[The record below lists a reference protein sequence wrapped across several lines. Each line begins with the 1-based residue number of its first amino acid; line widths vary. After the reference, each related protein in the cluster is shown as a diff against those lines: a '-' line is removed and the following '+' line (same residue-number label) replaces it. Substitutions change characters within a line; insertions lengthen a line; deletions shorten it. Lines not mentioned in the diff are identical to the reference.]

1 MNDGIDVF
9 KPGSVYH
16 NCCVPFIRGKEE
28 VGMDEYCT
36 YEKYVFKKKLETLR
50 NKNGRSTELIS
61 LYIPSDKQISDV
73 TNHLREEHE
82 QASNIKSKLT
92 SNNVQGT
99 LDSLLAKLRYL
110 NKIPENGI
118 IYFTGTVD
126 TGTSKT
132 SMLNEVLIP
141 PEPVVDYIYHRDSIF
156 YLEPLEEMLR
166 ECSTY
171 GIILLDLR
179 EATIGMLVGKQ
190 TEVIKHLHSTVP
202 GKQRK
207 GGQSAHR
214 FEQLRRIAI
223 HDFYKRIGDA
233 ANEAFLEVEPS
244 ELKGILIGGNSPTK
258 EEFNEGEFLHYELQK
273 KVLGLFDTEYTDES
287 GFSELINAAK
297 NTLQGIDLIKQKKDI
312 EMFFKELATE
322 SGKVSY
328 GESNVRANLELK
340 AVDVLLLS
348 EDLRSERVTLKCSV
362 CGYENKRA
370 RKWKY
375 NEAVPAAGN
384 CPECGSALEVTDV
397 IDIVDE
403 FSELA
408 DKGNARIAFIS
419 TYFDEGSQLMIAFGG
434 IAAILR
440 YSTGV

>member
-1 MNDGIDVF
+1 M
-9 KPGSVYH
+9 
-16 NCCVPFIRGKEE
+16 
-28 VGMDEYCT
+28 
-36 YEKYVFKKKLETLR
+36 
-50 NKNGRSTELIS
+50 
-61 LYIPSDKQISDV
+61 
-73 TNHLREEHE
+73 REEHE
-82 QASNIKSKLT
+82 QASDIKSKLT

-99 LDSLLAKLRYL
+99 LDFLLAKLRSL

-118 IYFTGTVD
+118 VYFVGAVD
-126 TGTSKT
+126 TGDNKT
-132 SMLNEVLIP
+132 SMENEVLIP
-141 PEPVVDYIYHRDSIF
+141 PEPVVHYIYHCDSVF

-171 GIILLDLR
+171 GLILLDLR

-233 ANEAFLEVEPS
+233 ANEAFLELEPA
-244 ELKGILIGGNSPTK
+244 ELKGILIGGHSPTK
-258 EEFNEGEFLHYELQK
+258 EEFSEGQFLHYELQK
-273 KVLGLFDTEYTDES
+273 KVLGLFDTGYTDES
-287 GFSELINAAK
+287 GFSELIDAAE
-297 NTLQGIDLIKQKKDI
+297 NTLQDIDLIKQKKDMEI
-312 EMFFKELATE
+312 FFKEIATE
-322 SGKVSY
+322 SGKISY
-328 GESNVRANLELK
+328 GEDNVRANLEIK

-348 EDLRSERVTLKCSV
+348 EDLRSERIILKCSV
-362 CGYENKRA
+362 CGYENKWT
-370 RKWKY
+370 RKWKS
-375 NEAVPAAGN
+375 NGAVPVAGN
-384 CPECGSALEVTDV
+384 CPECGSALGVTD
-397 IDIVDE
+397 ILDIVDE

-408 DKGNARIAFIS
+408 DKGNARVAFVS
-419 TYFDEGSQLMIAFGG
+419 TDFDKGSQLMIAFGG

>member
-1 MNDGIDVF
+1 MV
-9 KPGSVYH
+9 
-16 NCCVPFIRGKEE
+16 
-28 VGMDEYCT
+28 EYCT
-36 YEKYVFKKKLETLR
+36 YEKYVFKKKLETLK
-50 NKNGRSTELIS
+50 NKSGRSTGLIS

-73 TNHLREEHE
+73 TDHLREEYG
-82 QASNIKSKLT
+82 QALNIESKLT
-92 SNNVQGT
+92 RNSVQGA
-99 LDSLLAKLRYL
+99 LDSLLAKLRFL
-110 NKIPENGI
+110 NKMPENGI

-126 TGTSKT
+126 TGANRTN
-132 SMLNEVLIP
+132 MVNEVLIP
-141 PEPVVDYIYHRDSIF
+141 PEPFIDYIYHRDSVF

-171 GIILLDLR
+171 GLILLDLR

-190 TEVIKHLHSTVP
+190 IEIIKHLHSTVP

-233 ANEAFLEVEPS
+233 ASEAFSELEPD
-244 ELKGILIGGNSPTK
+244 ELKGILIGGHSPAK

-273 KVLGLFDTEYTDES
+273 KVLGLFDTGYTDES
-287 GFSELINAAK
+287 GFSELINAAED
-297 NTLQGIDLIKQKKDI
+297 TLQGIDLIKQKKDMEI
-312 EMFFKELATE
+312 FFKELATE
-322 SGKVSY
+322 SGKISY
-328 GESNVRANLELK
+328 GEDNVRTNLELK

-348 EDLRSERVTLKCSV
+348 EDLRSERVTVKCSA
-362 CGYENKRA
+362 CGYENKWT
-370 RKWKY
+370 RKWKP
-375 NEAVPAAGN
+375 NEAVPVAGN

-397 IDIVDE
+397 IDIVGE

-408 DKGNARIAFIS
+408 DKGNARVVFVS
-419 TYFDEGSQLMIAFGG
+419 TDFDEGSQLMIAFGG

>member
-1 MNDGIDVF
+1 MA
-9 KPGSVYH
+9 
-16 NCCVPFIRGKEE
+16 
-28 VGMDEYCT
+28 EYCT

-50 NKNGRSTELIS
+50 SKSGRSRELIS

-82 QASNIKSKLT
+82 QASNIESKLT
-92 SNNVQGT
+92 SNNVQGA
-99 LDSLLAKLRYL
+99 LDSLLAKLRSL
-110 NKIPENGI
+110 NKIPENGL
-118 IYFTGTVD
+118 IYFTGVVD
-126 TGTSKT
+126 TGANKT
-132 SMLNEVLIP
+132 SMVNEVLIP
-141 PEPVVDYIYHRDSIF
+141 PEPIVHYIYHCDSVF

-171 GIILLDLR
+171 GLILLDLR

-190 TEVIKHLHSTVP
+190 IEVIKHLHSTVS

-214 FEQLRRIAI
+214 FEQLRRISI
-223 HDFYKRIGDA
+223 QDFYKRIGDA
-233 ANEAFLEVEPS
+233 ASEAFLEVEPA
-244 ELKGILIGGNSPTK
+244 ELKGILIGGHSPTK

-273 KVLGLFDTEYTDES
+273 KVIGLFDTGYTDES
-287 GFSELINAAK
+287 GFSELINAAED
-297 NTLQGIDLIKQKKDI
+297 TLQGIDLIKQKKDMEI
-312 EMFFKELATE
+312 FFKELATE

-328 GESNVRANLELK
+328 GEDNVRANLEIN

-348 EDLRSERVTLKCSV
+348 EDLRSERITIKCSV
-362 CGYENKRA
+362 CGYENKWT
-370 RKWKY
+370 RKWKP
-375 NEAVPAAGN
+375 NGAVSVAGN

-397 IDIVDE
+397 IDIVGE

-408 DKGNARIAFIS
+408 DKGDARIAFIS
-419 TYFDEGSQLMIAFGG
+419 TDFDEGSQLMIAFGG

>member
-1 MNDGIDVF
+1 MA
-9 KPGSVYH
+9 
-16 NCCVPFIRGKEE
+16 
-28 VGMDEYCT
+28 EYCT

-50 NKNGRSTELIS
+50 NKSGRGTELIS

-82 QASNIKSKLT
+82 QASNIKPKLS
-92 SNNVQGT
+92 SNNLQGA
-99 LDSLLAKLRYL
+99 LDSLLAKLRSL

-118 IYFTGTVD
+118 VYFTGTVD
-126 TGTSKT
+126 TGANRTG
-132 SMLNEVLIP
+132 MVNEVLIP
-141 PEPVVDYIYHRDSIF
+141 PEPVVNYIYHCDSVF

-171 GIILLDLR
+171 GLILLDLR

-190 TEVIKHLHSTVP
+190 IEVIRHLHSTVP

-233 ANEAFLEVEPS
+233 ASEAFLELEPA
-244 ELKGILIGGNSPTK
+244 ELKGILIGGHSPAK
-258 EEFNEGEFLHYELQK
+258 EEFSEGEFLHYELQK
-273 KVLGLFDTEYTDES
+273 KVLGLFDTGYTDES
-287 GFSELINAAK
+287 GFSELINAAED
-297 NTLQGIDLIKQKKDI
+297 TLQGIDLIKQKKDM
-312 EMFFKELATE
+312 ETFFKEIATE

-328 GESNVRANLELK
+328 GEDNVRVNLEIK

-348 EDLRSERVTLKCSV
+348 EELRAERVTLKCSV
-362 CGYENKRA
+362 CGYENKRT
-370 RKWKY
+370 RKWKTS
-375 NEAVPAAGN
+375 EAVPAVGN
-384 CPECGSALEVTDV
+384 CSECGSALEVTDV
-397 IDIVDE
+397 IDIVGE

-408 DKGNARIAFIS
+408 EKGDARIAFVS
-419 TYFDEGSQLMIAFGG
+419 TDFDEGSQLMIAFGG

>member
-1 MNDGIDVF
+1 MG
-9 KPGSVYH
+9 
-16 NCCVPFIRGKEE
+16 
-28 VGMDEYCT
+28 EYCT

-50 NKNGRSTELIS
+50 SKSGRSRELIS

-82 QASNIKSKLT
+82 QASSIESKLI
-92 SNNVQGT
+92 SNNVQGA

-110 NKIPENGI
+110 KKIPENGI
-118 IYFTGTVD
+118 VYFAGTVD
-126 TGTSKT
+126 TGANRT
-132 SMLNEVLIP
+132 SMVNEALIP
-141 PEPVVDYIYHRDSIF
+141 PEPVAHYIYHCDSVF

-171 GIILLDLR
+171 GLILLDLR
-179 EATIGMLVGKQ
+179 EAAIGMLVGKQ

-214 FEQLRRIAI
+214 FEQLRHIAI

-233 ANEAFLEVEPS
+233 ASEAFLELEPV
-244 ELKGILIGGNSPTK
+244 ELKGILIGGHSPTK

-273 KVLGLFDTEYTDES
+273 KVLGLFDTGYTDES
-287 GFSELINAAK
+287 GFSELINAAED
-297 NTLQGIDLIKQKKDI
+297 TLQGIDLFKQKKDM

-322 SGKVSY
+322 SDKVSY
-328 GESNVRANLELK
+328 GEDNVRANLELK

-348 EDLRSERVTLKCSV
+348 EDLRSERVTIKCSV
-362 CGYENKRA
+362 CGYENKRT
-370 RKWKY
+370 RKWTP
-375 NEAVPAAGN
+375 NEAVPVAGN

-397 IDIVDE
+397 IDIAGE

-408 DKGNARIAFIS
+408 DKGDARIAFIS
-419 TYFDEGSQLMIAFGG
+419 TDFDEGSQLMIAFGG

>member
-1 MNDGIDVF
+1 MA
-9 KPGSVYH
+9 
-16 NCCVPFIRGKEE
+16 EQ
-28 VGMDEYCT
+28 CT

-50 NKNGRSTELIS
+50 SKSGRSTELIS

-73 TNHLREEHE
+73 TNHLREEHG
-82 QASNIKSKLT
+82 QASNIESKLT
-92 SNNVQGT
+92 SNNVQRA

-110 NKIPENGI
+110 NKIPEKGI
-118 IYFTGTVD
+118 VYFTGTVD
-126 TGTSKT
+126 TGANRT
-132 SMLNEVLIP
+132 SMENEVLIP
-141 PEPVVDYIYHRDSIF
+141 PEPFAHYIYHRDSVF

-171 GIILLDLR
+171 GLILLDLR

-190 TEVIKHLHSTVP
+190 IEVIRHLHSTVP

-214 FEQLRRIAI
+214 FEQLRHIAI

-233 ANEAFLEVEPS
+233 ASEAFLEVEPA
-244 ELKGILIGGNSPTK
+244 ELKGILIGGHSPTK

-273 KVLGLFDTEYTDES
+273 KVLGLFDTGYTDES
-287 GFSELINAAK
+287 GFSELINAAED
-297 NTLQGIDLIKQKKDI
+297 TLQGIDLIKQKKDMEI
-312 EMFFKELATE
+312 FFKEIATE

-328 GESNVRANLELK
+328 GEDNVRANLEIK

-348 EDLRSERVTLKCSV
+348 EDLRSERVTIKCSV
-362 CGYENKRA
+362 CGYENKRI
-370 RKWKY
+370 RKWKTS
-375 NEAVPAAGN
+375 EAVPVAGN
-384 CPECGSALEVTDV
+384 CPECDSALEVTDV
-397 IDIVDE
+397 IDIVGE

-408 DKGNARIAFIS
+408 DKGNARIVFVS
-419 TYFDEGSQLMIAFGG
+419 TDFDEGSQLMIAFGG

>member
-1 MNDGIDVF
+1 MA
-9 KPGSVYH
+9 
-16 NCCVPFIRGKEE
+16 
-28 VGMDEYCT
+28 EYCT

-50 NKNGRSTELIS
+50 NKSGRGTELIS

-82 QASNIKSKLT
+82 QASNIKPKLS
-92 SNNVQGT
+92 SNNLQGA
-99 LDSLLAKLRYL
+99 LDSLLAKLRSL

-118 IYFTGTVD
+118 VYFTGTVD
-126 TGTSKT
+126 TGANRTG
-132 SMLNEVLIP
+132 MVNEVLIP
-141 PEPVVDYIYHRDSIF
+141 PEPVVNYIYHCDSVF

-171 GIILLDLR
+171 GLILLDLR

-190 TEVIKHLHSTVP
+190 IEVIRHLHSTVP

-233 ANEAFLEVEPS
+233 ASEAFLELEPA
-244 ELKGILIGGNSPTK
+244 ELKGILIGGHSPAK
-258 EEFNEGEFLHYELQK
+258 EEFSEGEFLHYELQK
-273 KVLGLFDTEYTDES
+273 KVLGLFDTGYTDES
-287 GFSELINAAK
+287 GFSELINAAED
-297 NTLQGIDLIKQKKDI
+297 TLQGIDLIKQKKDM
-312 EMFFKELATE
+312 ETFFKEIATE

-328 GESNVRANLELK
+328 GEDNVRVNLEIK

-348 EDLRSERVTLKCSV
+348 EELRAERVTLKCSV
-362 CGYENKRA
+362 CGYENKRT
-370 RKWKY
+370 RKWKTS
-375 NEAVPAAGN
+375 EAVPAAGN
-384 CPECGSALEVTDV
+384 CSECGSALEVTDV
-397 IDIVDE
+397 IDIVGE

-408 DKGNARIAFIS
+408 EKGDARIAFVS
-419 TYFDEGSQLMIAFGG
+419 TDFDEGSQLMIAFGG

>member
-1 MNDGIDVF
+1 MA
-9 KPGSVYH
+9 
-16 NCCVPFIRGKEE
+16 
-28 VGMDEYCT
+28 EYCT

-50 NKNGRSTELIS
+50 SKSGRSKDLIS

-82 QASNIKSKLT
+82 QASNIESKLT
-92 SNNVQGT
+92 SNNVQGA

-118 IYFTGTVD
+118 IYFTGVVD
-126 TGTSKT
+126 TGANKT
-132 SMLNEVLIP
+132 SMVNEVLIP
-141 PEPVVDYIYHRDSIF
+141 PEPVVHYIYHCDSVF

-166 ECSTY
+166 ECITY
-171 GIILLDLR
+171 GLILLDLR

-190 TEVIKHLHSTVP
+190 IEVIKHLHSTVS

-233 ANEAFLEVEPS
+233 ASEAFLKVEPA
-244 ELKGILIGGNSPTK
+244 ELKGILIGGHSPTK

-273 KVLGLFDTEYTDES
+273 KVLGLFDTGYTDES
-287 GFSELINAAK
+287 GFSELINAAED
-297 NTLQGIDLIKQKKDI
+297 TLQGIDLIKQKKDMKI
-312 EMFFKELATE
+312 FYKELATE

-328 GESNVRANLELK
+328 GEDNVRANLEIN

-348 EDLRSERVTLKCSV
+348 EDLRSERITIKCSV
-362 CGYENKRA
+362 CGYENKWT
-370 RKWKY
+370 RKWKP
-375 NEAVPAAGN
+375 NEAVPVAGN
-384 CPECGSALEVTDV
+384 CPECGSALEVKDV
-397 IDIVDE
+397 IDIVGE

-408 DKGNARIAFIS
+408 DKGDARIAFIS
-419 TYFDEGSQLMIAFGG
+419 TDFDEGSQLMIAFGG